1 MWDDFLREGLGRV
14 DILIS
19 EEEDVGL
26 GNSSNPGA
34 PIIMGEV
41 LEDEAGCG
49 LYYSE
54 SESDDDGTC
63 DDGTS
68 FAKAAYQS
76 QSGHQRRP
84 RADASADTLLGVG
97 ERRT

>member
-19 EEEDVGL
+19 EEEDVAYS
-26 GNSSNPGA
+26 GNQGA
-34 PIIMGEV
+34 PIIVEEV
-41 LEDEAGCG
+41 LEDEADCG
-49 LYYSE
+49 LCYSE

-63 DDGTS
+63 DNGAS
-68 FAKAAYQS
+68 FAKAEYQS
-76 QSGHQRRP
+76 QSGRRRRP
-84 RADASADTLLGVG
+84 RANASADTLLAVG